1 MEQLPINLW
10 EVRGYHIWDYQ
21 LIAHITRKAS
31 NNPLYFIQLIGT
43 TKSAD
48 VNYLLEKRVLS
59 RFSAQFVYIPPS
71 NATDICAVL
80 STRLTLPKQIMCF
93 QGSDSSTKRRIIDNS
108 SINERYSK
116 YRDKFNKHIQHCLGA
131 VSASKS
137 CLSPSSSDSRGISV
151 KTSEKDLDGQSDD
164 ESNTITGGSTTFER
178 GSLYDDILCL
188 VEDGSSLK

>member
-1 MEQLPINLW
+1 M
-10 EVRGYHIWDYQ
+10 
-21 LIAHITRKAS
+21 
-31 NNPLYFIQLIGT
+31 
-43 TKSAD
+43 
-48 VNYLLEKRVLS
+48 NYLLEKRVLS

-80 STRLTLPKQIMCF
+80 STRLTLPKQILCYES
-93 QGSDSSTKRRIIDNS
+93 SDSSTTRRIIDNS

-116 YRDKFNKHIQHCLGA
+116 YRDKFNKHIQHCLGV

-137 CLSPSSSDSRGISV
+137 CPSSSSSSSMRISV
-151 KTSEKDLDGQSDD
+151 KASEKDMEGQSDD
-164 ESNTITGGSTTFER
+164 ESNTIAGGSTTFER

>member
-1 MEQLPINLW
+1 MLHNDNFTISSL
-10 EVRGYHIWDYQ
+10 
-21 LIAHITRKAS
+21 L
-31 NNPLYFIQLIGT
+31 FCIQLIGT

-80 STRLTLPKQIMCF
+80 STRLTLPEEIKCF
-93 QGSDSSTKRRIIDNS
+93 ESNDSSTKRRVIDNS
-108 SINERYSK
+108 SIKERYSK
-116 YRDKFNKHIQHCLGA
+116 YRDKFNKHIQLCLGA
-131 VSASKS
+131 VSASNS
-137 CLSPSSSDSRGISV
+137 GLSSSGAGSGGV
-151 KTSEKDLDGQSDD
+151 TSKAPSKELADQSDD
-164 ESNTITGGSTTFER
+164 ECDAITSSSSSRSFER

>member
-1 MEQLPINLW
+1 MF
-10 EVRGYHIWDYQ
+10 YYDY
-21 LIAHITRKAS
+21 LTTS
-31 NNPLYFIQLIGT
+31 SLLFCIQLIGT

-80 STRLTLPKQIMCF
+80 STRLTLPEEIKCF
-93 QGSDSSTKRRIIDNS
+93 KSNDSSTKRRVIDNS
-108 SINERYSK
+108 SIKERYSK
-116 YRDKFNKHIQHCLGA
+116 YRDKFNKHIQLCLGA
-131 VSASKS
+131 VTANNSG
-137 CLSPSSSDSRGISV
+137 LSSSGSGGVSSKAPSKELAD
-151 KTSEKDLDGQSDD
+151 QSDD
-164 ESNTITGGSTTFER
+164 ECDAITSSSSSRSFER